1 MYPAASCSKGGD
13 ACAAGGPQEGL
24 TGDLEGAGAAG
35 LRGEGNMGQG
45 SASEGGMS
53 TSCSGSTGI
62 GIMGGKEGIGG
73 TTGISECRKGASTML
88 QMRGVD

>member
-1 MYPAASCSKGGD
+1 VQQE
-13 ACAAGGPQEGL
+13 ACRRGHRSPVTGHWS

-35 LRGEGNMGQG
+35 LRDGSNMGQG

-53 TSCSGSTGI
+53 TPCSGSTDI

-73 TTGISECRKGASTML
+73 ATGISECRKGASTMP